1 MTNPGTESPRAYQV
15 LAPLRLNRM
24 ASRVVKPSM
33 AVMVMVSGELCVR
46 ETDVIAPSPQSMAV
60 EVNAMMQKGH
70 LGSSASKNQAARL
83 ILGLTA
89 LRCS

>member
-1 MTNPGTESPRAYQV
+1 MTNPGTDSPRAYKV
-15 LAPLRLNRM
+15 LAPFRLNKM
-24 ASRVVKPSM
+24 ESRVVKPRM

-46 ETDVIAPSPQSMAV
+46 ETVVIAPSPQSMAV
-60 EVNAMMQKGH
+60 EVNAIMQKVH
-70 LGSSASKNQAARL
+70 LGNSASKNQAARL